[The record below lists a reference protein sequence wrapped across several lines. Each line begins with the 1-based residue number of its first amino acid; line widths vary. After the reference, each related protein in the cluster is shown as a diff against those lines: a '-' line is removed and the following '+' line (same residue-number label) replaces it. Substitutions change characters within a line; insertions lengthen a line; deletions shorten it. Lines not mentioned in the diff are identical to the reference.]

1 MIIVTKGKKKK
12 RVKFKVKNIIILLL
26 VFFVLFG
33 CCYYFV
39 MMPIKNIYIS
49 GNEKLNDEE
58 IRELANIDMY
68 PSFILTNRFESV
80 KKLVSHSY
88 IKDAVVKK
96 RFGNVLEIDI
106 VEYRSIASNRDGM
119 IILSSG
125 EVVDNNY
132 GIYDVPMLI
141 NDISDNRVYN
151 SFALGMEELDYSI
164 LRQISEIEYSPV
176 EVDDERFLFYMSDG
190 NLVHVTLTKLDKL
203 NKYNKIKDKLGGKG
217 GIIYLDSGDY
227 VELYK

>member
-1 MIIVTKGKKKK
+1 MTKGKKKK

-26 VFFVLFG
+26 VFFILFG

-68 PSFILTNRFESV
+68 PSFILTNRFEIV

-203 NKYNKIKDKLGGKG
+203 NKYNKIKDKLSGKR
-217 GIIYLDSGDY
+217 GIIYLDSGYY
-227 VELYK
+227 VELID